1 MSDGLSLN
9 FHISCEKAKIYYYHI
24 SLRNTLTHFIEVG
37 KLSKEGSSSI
47 KSGKVLIILLIL
59 ALTFTIP
66 IVIEGPAYEY
76 RKGYLKYRDSIGTAT
91 FTQFTQAVNLSGQLT
106 DVCSQLWLAAD
117 HFPPPENESLYLSR
131 ASNESTNRY
140 WYWNSLF
147 SEYFE
152 QDVGQLLENHF
163 PAISLLIWPAEMNQ
177 NISTPFFIHNED
189 DPREVSPFDP
199 NLSGLVFQ
207 VSYLPWDIELVSKD
221 PEPAD
226 YEVLDRWE
234 NESYYLE
241 EALNAL
247 WYIETFSFSE
257 VEVFSGDYPG
267 SPSPFNVEL
276 LVIVLILGGS
286 IFTGLFLYQRYQKR
300 VPKEFAPYFEEEK
313 SKKTYTVPP
322 RVLERKCIQCGE
334 VIRFQSQYC
343 SYCGKEQ

>member
-91 FTQFTQAVNLSGQLT
+91 FTQFTQSVNLSGQLT

-117 HFPPPENESLYLSR
+117 HFPPPENESLYLS
-131 ASNESTNRY
+131 
-140 WYWNSLF
+140 
-147 SEYFE
+147 
-152 QDVGQLLENHF
+152 GQLLENHF

-267 SPSPFNVEL
+267 SPSPFNVESKAGSQGICSL
-276 LVIVLILGGS
+276 FRRREVEKDLYSSSTGTREEMYSVWRSDKVSKPILFVLW
-286 IFTGLFLYQRYQKR
+286 
-300 VPKEFAPYFEEEK
+300 
-313 SKKTYTVPP
+313 
-322 RVLERKCIQCGE
+322 ERAIN
-334 VIRFQSQYC
+334 
-343 SYCGKEQ
+343 